1 MPNADDR
8 PGMRPASFVLLAA
21 GLLSSLV
28 VASAATAASDPPV
41 AERAVARAAPAEIA
55 PVLTQAE
62 VDANDRSDF
71 GLRAL
76 QQTKQSYVAGDAV
89 GARRSL
95 ARATDALAAL
105 AGSMQAPGRGEVWML
120 VNDLRLIRLVEGGAN
135 SVTLHGLADAAA
147 RAGVLA
153 ERYPVGSGSRA
164 VAPRN

>member
-1 MPNADDR
+1 MPNADNR

-28 VASAATAASDPPV
+28 AASPTAAVSDAPV
-41 AERAVARAAPAEIA
+41 AGGPVVHAAPAGIA
-55 PVLTQAE
+55 PVLAQAG
-62 VDANDRSDF
+62 VDADDRSDF

-120 VNDLRLIRLVEGGAN
+120 VNDLRLIRLVEGGE
-135 SVTLHGLADAAA
+135 SSMTLHSLADAAA

-164 VAPRN
+164 AAPRN

>member
-1 MPNADDR
+1 MPNADNR
-8 PGMRPASFVLLAA
+8 PGMRPAFFVLLAA

-28 VASAATAASDPPV
+28 VAFPTAAVSDAPV
-41 AERAVARAAPAEIA
+41 AGPVVYAAPAGIA
-55 PVLTQAE
+55 PVLAQAG
-62 VDANDRSDF
+62 VDADDRSDF

-120 VNDLRLIRLVEGGAN
+120 VNDLRLIRLVEGGE
-135 SVTLHGLADAAA
+135 SSMTLHSLADAAA

-164 VAPRN
+164 AAPRN

>member
-1 MPNADDR
+1 
-8 PGMRPASFVLLAA
+8 MRPDSLALLAV

-28 VASAATAASDPPV
+28 VAFPTAAVADAPV
-41 AERAVARAAPAEIA
+41 AGRPVVHAAPGAIA
-55 PVLTQAE
+55 PVLAQAG
-62 VDANDRSDF
+62 VDADDRSDF

-89 GARRSL
+89 GARRNL
-95 ARATDALAAL
+95 ARATDALATL

-120 VNDLRLIRLVEGGAN
+120 MNDLRLIRLVEGGEN
-135 SVTLHGLADAAA
+135 SVTLHSLADAAA
-147 RAGVLA
+147 RASVLA

>member
-1 MPNADDR
+1 
-8 PGMRPASFVLLAA
+8 MRSASFALLAA

-28 VASAATAASDPPV
+28 VASPAAAVADAPV
-41 AERAVARAAPAEIA
+41 AVLPVVHAPPGALA
-55 PVLTQAE
+55 PVLAQAG
-62 VDANDRSDF
+62 VDADDRSDF

-95 ARATDALAAL
+95 ARATDELAAL
-105 AGSMQAPGRGEVWML
+105 AGGMQAPGRGEVWML
-120 VNDLRLIRLVEGGAN
+120 VNDLRLIRLIEGGAN
-135 SVTLHGLADAAA
+135 SATLHSLADAAA

-153 ERYPVGSGSRA
+153 ERYPVGSGSPA